1 MKEVISRRQAV
12 AVLTVFIM
20 GSSIIILPNSEA
32 GQDSWLAQLLSAVMA
47 LPVVMIYARLIHLF
61 PGRSIAEMLME
72 EFGKI

>member
-47 LPVVMIYARLIHLF
+47 LPVVMIYARLIRLF